1 MNKRLVLKL
10 IKDIIKQY
18 AYVKDFKR
26 EENTITIILE
36 PYSHYED
43 TL

>member
-1 MNKRLVLKL
+1 MNKRLILKL

-18 AYVKDFKR
+18 AYVKNFKR

-36 PYSHYED
+36 PYGCYKD